1 MSQPLPPQYRF
12 LRSIVR
18 LLTRAF
24 FKEIVCE
31 GADRVPADAG
41 GLVIAWHPN
50 GLVDPG
56 LILANFP
63 GRIVFGARH
72 GLFRWPIV
80 GWLMR
85 KIGTVPIYRTQDA
98 SKLTNRERREANE
111 ASLEAL
117 AGELAVGSFS
127 ALFPEGLSHDEPHV
141 SEVKTGAARLYYRAV
156 ELSSTDAAPPVIIPV
171 GLHYDRKEIFRSR
184 ALVWFHEPL
193 RIPDELETPSGQPV
207 DPDCRRE
214 MLRGLTLLI
223 QETLIEVA
231 RSTDDW
237 ELHHLM
243 HRLRKMLRAER
254 ADETGRDPGPPSIAE
269 REVGFARVWYTYQAW
284 RKKHPEEIETLKA
297 DVAAYDQDLEA
308 IGLEDHELSIKPRL
322 ASPSWVAL
330 SVLQFALVFLLIPP
344 ILVAGYVINVIPYY
358 LLKGVTRLLAKQT
371 KDLASVKII
380 GGSILFPVTWATAGY
395 LAAKAHHE
403 LHLMFPTIPD
413 VPVVAAVTTV
423 GLGIAGG
430 LLALV
435 YIELSADTWRAVRV
449 RVTRRRQREAV
460 DSLRERRAE
469 ICSRVEEL
477 IRGLSTAF
485 EGSSHTR
492 MGTRDG

>member
-1 MSQPLPPQYRF
+1 MSRHLTAHYRF
-12 LRSIVR
+12 LRAVVR

-31 GADRVPADAG
+31 GAERVPEDAG

-50 GLVDPG
+50 GLVDPA

-72 GLFRWPIV
+72 GLFRWPII

-85 KIGTVPIYRTQDA
+85 SIGTVPIYRAQDT
-98 SKLTNRERREANE
+98 SKLTSKDRREANE

-117 AGELAVGSFS
+117 ATELASGSYS

-156 ELSSTDAAPPVIIPV
+156 ELSATDANEPVIIPV

-184 ALVWFHEPL
+184 ALVWFHEPM
-193 RIPDELETPSGQPV
+193 RIPDDLTAAPGQPV
-207 DPDCRRE
+207 SADRRRE
-214 MLRGLTLLI
+214 MLRGLTSLI
-223 QETLIEVA
+223 EETLIEVA

-237 ELHHLM
+237 DLHHLM

-254 ADETGRDPGPPSIAE
+254 SGRAGKDPGPPSIAE
-269 REVGFARVWYTYQAW
+269 RELGFARVWYTYQAW
-284 RKKHPEEIETLKA
+284 REKLPAEIEKLRA
-297 DVAAYDQDLEA
+297 AVAAYDRDLEA
-308 IGLEDHELSIKPRL
+308 IGLEDHELSIDPRL
-322 ASPSWVAL
+322 ASPWWLAL
-330 SVLQFALVFLLIPP
+330 SVLQFVLVFLLLPP
-344 ILVAGYVINVIPYY
+344 ILVAGYVINIVPYY
-358 LLKGVTRLLAKQT
+358 LLKGVTRLVAKQT

-380 GGSILFPVTWATAGY
+380 GGALLFPSTWALAAY

-413 VPVVAAVTTV
+413 VPIVAAVTTV
-423 GLGIAGG
+423 VLGIAGG
-430 LLALV
+430 LIALV
-435 YIELSADTWRAVRV
+435 YFELSSDTWRAIRV

-460 DSLRERRAE
+460 ASLCTRRSQICERVERRM
-469 ICSRVEEL
+469 
-477 IRGLSTAF
+477 LSLADTSEGRTA
-485 EGSSHTR
+485 TR
-492 MGTRDG
+492 RTE

>member
-1 MSQPLPPQYRF
+1 MSRPLPPQYRF
-12 LRSIVR
+12 LRTVVR

-24 FKEIVCE
+24 FKEIDCE

-72 GLFRWPIV
+72 GLFRWPVI

-85 KIGTVPIYRTQDA
+85 AIGTVPIYRTQDKSTLT
-98 SKLTNRERREANE
+98 SKERREANE

-117 AGELAVGSFS
+117 AGELAAGSFS

-141 SEVKTGAARLYYRAV
+141 SDVKTGAARLYYRAV
-156 ELSSTDAAPPVIIPV
+156 ELTAANAQPPVIIPV

-184 ALVWFHEPL
+184 VLVWFHEPL
-193 RIPDELETPSGQPV
+193 RIPDALEMQSGQPV
-207 DPDCRRE
+207 DPDRHRQ
-214 MLRGLTLLI
+214 MLRGLTELI

-243 HRLRKMLRAER
+243 HRLRKMLRAQR
-254 ADETGRDPGPPSIAE
+254 ADGSGEDPGPPSIAE

-284 RKKHPEEIETLKA
+284 REKLPEEIEKLRV
-297 DVAAYDQDLEA
+297 DVAGYDQDLEA
-308 IGLEDHELSIKPRL
+308 LGLEDHELSVKPRL
-322 ASPSWVAL
+322 ASPWWVAL
-330 SVLQFALVFLLIPP
+330 SVLQFLLVFLLIPP

-358 LLKGVTRLLAKQT
+358 LLKGVTRVVAKQT

-380 GGSILFPVTWATAGY
+380 GGSILFPVTWAAAGY

-413 VPVVAAVTTV
+413 VPIVAAVTTV
-423 GLGIAGG
+423 VLGIAGG

-435 YIELSADTWRAVRV
+435 YFELSADTWRAVRV
-449 RVTRRRQREAV
+449 RVTRRRQRDAV
-460 DSLRERRAE
+460 DSLRARRSE
-469 ICSRVEEL
+469 ICSRVEVL
-477 IRGLSTAF
+477 IRDLSTAF
-485 EGSSHTR
+485 ESSTVTR
-492 MGTRDG
+492 RRT

>member
-1 MSQPLPPQYRF
+1 MRSMTRRLSPQYRF
-12 LRSIVR
+12 LRATVR

-31 GADRVPADAG
+31 GADRVPEDAG

-63 GRIVFGARH
+63 GQIVFGARH
-72 GLFRWPIV
+72 GLLKWPVI

-85 KIGTVPIYRTQDA
+85 AIGTIPIYRTQDA
-98 SKLTNRERREANE
+98 TNLSSKERRDANE

-117 AGELAVGSFS
+117 AKELAAGSFS
-127 ALFPEGLSHDEPHV
+127 ALFPEGLSHDDPHV
-141 SEVKTGAARLYYRAV
+141 SDVKTGAARLYYRAV
-156 ELSSTDAAPPVIIPV
+156 ELTPTRSSQPVIIPV

-193 RIPDELETPSGQPV
+193 RLPEELGVQSGETV
-207 DPDCRRE
+207 DPDRRRT
-214 MLRGLTLLI
+214 MLRGLTILI

-254 ADETGRDPGPPSIAE
+254 SLQTGEDPGPPSIAE

-284 RKKHPEEIETLKA
+284 SEKQPAEIERLSA
-297 DVAAYDQDLEA
+297 DVAAYDRDLEA
-308 IGLEDHELSIKPRL
+308 VGLEDHELSVDPRL
-322 ASPSWVAL
+322 ASPWWVAL
-330 SVLQFALVFLLIPP
+330 SVLQFVLVFLLIPP

-358 LLKGVTRLLAKQT
+358 LLKGVTRLVAKQT
-371 KDLASVKII
+371 KDLASAKII
-380 GGSILFPVTWATAGY
+380 GGAILFPLTWAIAAY

-403 LHLMFPTIPD
+403 LHLMFPTVPD
-413 VPVVAAVTTV
+413 VPIVAAVTTV
-423 GLGIAGG
+423 VLGVAGG

-435 YIELSADTWRAVRV
+435 YFELSADTWRAVRV
-449 RVTRRRQREAV
+449 RVMRRRQRTAV
-460 DSLRERRAE
+460 ESLRERRSE
-469 ICSRVEEL
+469 ICARVDDL
-477 IRGLSTAF
+477 MRSLSAAL
-485 EGSSHTR
+485 EGTSATQSHT
-492 MGTRDG
+492 